1 MSVTECHAERHRQGN
16 RGADGL
22 EGGAGYRGQ
31 GSECRLLRIY
41 DVCAAREGCARFFGV
56 TYTYEQSHAPIVAGM
71 FSLPLRKPK
80 VRAQVT
86 TTSPVIS
93 LRNKT
98 MLVTGASSGIG
109 RAIAVAAARAGALV
123 AITYRRNRRGA
134 EETVQAIAAAGGK
147 VHIFPLDLT
156 EPGALEQLVSQ
167 LSEQFDGLD
176 TWVNNAGADILTG
189 EGKLL
194 TRRQKLDAVLDVDLR
209 GTVLASW
216 AAVDYFRARQRSGSI
231 INMSWDHVLTGM
243 AGENPVIYSAAK
255 GGIHAFSKSL
265 AREVAPLI
273 RVNVIA
279 PGFID
284 TAFGD
289 EASADW
295 RAHVER
301 VTPLGRW
308 GTPEDVAQ
316 AAVYLASDAAA
327 FVTGQALLVNGG
339 VVI

>member
-1 MSVTECHAERHRQGN
+1 
-16 RGADGL
+16 
-22 EGGAGYRGQ
+22 
-31 GSECRLLRIY
+31 
-41 DVCAAREGCARFFGV
+41 
-56 TYTYEQSHAPIVAGM
+56 M
-71 FSLPLRKPK
+71 FSLPPRRPRFNAH
-80 VRAQVT
+80 VN
-86 TTSPVIS
+86 TTSPPIS
-93 LRNKT
+93 LRDKT

-109 RAIAVAAARAGALV
+109 RAIAVAASRAGALL
-123 AITYRRNRRGA
+123 AITYSRNRDGA
-134 EETVQAIAAAGGK
+134 EETARLIAEAGGEAH
-147 VHIFPLDLT
+147 VLPLDLAAA
-156 EPGALEQLVSQ
+156 GALEQLVGELSQ
-167 LSEQFDGLD
+167 RVGTVDA
-176 TWVNNAGADILTG
+176 WVNNAGADILTG
-189 EGKLL
+189 EGKSL

-216 AAVDYFRARQRSGSI
+216 TAVDFFRARGRGGVI

-265 AREVAPLI
+265 ARDVAPLV

-284 TAFGD
+284 TAFG
-289 EASADW
+289 EGASPEW
-295 RAHVER
+295 RAHVDR

-327 FVTGQALLVNGG
+327 FVTGQALMVNGG
-339 VVI
+339 VVM